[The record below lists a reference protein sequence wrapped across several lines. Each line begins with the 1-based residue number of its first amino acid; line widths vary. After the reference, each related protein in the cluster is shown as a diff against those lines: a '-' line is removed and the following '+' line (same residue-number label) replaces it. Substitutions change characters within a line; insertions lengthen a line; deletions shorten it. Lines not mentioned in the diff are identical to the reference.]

1 MVAILKTLTLSSYV
15 QQREQYRQS
24 KTFYVLT
31 LKQRGSINL
40 IKNNLAIMK
49 PVPQLVVLVLITVFA
64 ILGYF
69 AGLNHAERNQNQ
81 LDLNEDG
88 EVTFVDFSIALYL
101 VNEIALELG
110 AEVEHNSKPNVIE
123 DVYPPVP
130 LPYQPVL
137 KQE

>member
-1 MVAILKTLTLSSYV
+1 MVAILKTLTLSSFA
-15 QQREQYRQS
+15 QQHEQYRQR

-31 LKQRGSINL
+31 LTQRGSINL
-40 IKNNLAIMK
+40 TKNNLAIMK
-49 PVPQLVVLVLITVFA
+49 SVPQLVVLVLITVFA